1 MYNVTPADAK
11 AVFELNKDKQ
21 NAFVQELMK
30 NNQLVVE
37 EGTNGEWR
45 IAFTAPIDIKKV
57 GNLKV
62 DIYDAMVTMLLTRT
76 VNLMQKNYGL

>member
-1 MYNVTPADAK
+1 MHTIHVQSLVSDAANGNFGIKSENFAKMYNVTPADAK

-37 EGTNGEWR
+37 EGTNGE
-45 IAFTAPIDIKKV
+45 
-57 GNLKV
+57 
-62 DIYDAMVTMLLTRT
+62 
-76 VNLMQKNYGL
+76 